1 MTHPAGT
8 LDSMSST
15 VGFPEGTELTFVAS
29 DPPRESFFL
38 LWNPEDR
45 GGLFAAGDGES
56 ETAPERV
63 EVELVVPRKRGTHRV
78 AVTGLRLGVAS
89 VIDDLVD
96 LPATAPVARSVR
108 SWAAVVRAALGLVA
122 RGRVLPTVSP
132 EGWDA
137 WRVDPLDIED
147 RNHMAALAAALP
159 AAAHC
164 TPVAKGRITEAEV
177 VVKACFDAVADA
189 LVRSPAAELVC
200 ASPVFS
206 ARQPMRVRHLKPWAT
221 DVAAPYCAGAA
232 LVLQVHPPG
241 SPEPVLPV
249 GEVPVPDP
257 DVEADLRPEPP
268 PAEPTSESWQVVF
281 QLQSREDPSLLIT
294 AENLWTTHEEVL
306 ARLGEQAEIELLG
319 GLRRAAEI
327 CSPLGRALDDPAP
340 TGLVLD
346 DEDLDPLLDSLDDLA
361 EAGIEV
367 RWPADLVSPRIT
379 RRLIVS
385 AEEPGDGLPSV
396 TGLNS
401 LLEVDWEFLLEGV
414 PLTAEELDVLA
425 RAKMALVPL
434 RGRWVRLDE
443 SARERLRAR
452 PPRVGAADVLAAALG
467 AGLTLPV
474 DPGDGGGTEM
484 VEVDVRGA
492 VAALAQRIG
501 ALDGEREEP
510 EPPGLEAELRPYQRR
525 GLAWMADLC
534 AIGLGGCLAD
544 DMGLGKTVQLLA
556 LHALRGGP
564 TLVVCPTSLMA
575 NWEREA
581 SRFVPGVRVHRFH
594 GQGRELGEVGPGD
607 LVVTSYGV
615 VRTDA
620 AALADRDWD
629 LVVADEAQHAK
640 NPRSR
645 TAVALR
651 KLNGTARLALTGTPV
666 ENRLSELWSIMD
678 WAVPGLLGP
687 LETFR
692 RTLAIPIER
701 EGNPAATAK
710 LNSLVRPFLLR
721 RRKIDPGIAPELPPK
736 TERDVVV
743 PLTAEQVSLYKATVS
758 EALEELKF
766 NEGISRHGLV
776 LKMLTALKQI
786 TNHPAQFLGQEGPLA
801 ARSGKLGALDELV
814 GVARAAGESTL
825 VFTQYVTMG
834 KLLVE
839 HLRTRGVVVEMLHG
853 SLGVKARQAL
863 VDRFQAGEIEVL
875 VLSLKA
881 GGTGLNLTTAT
892 QVIHYDRWWNPAV
905 EDQATDRAYR
915 IGQDRPVTVH
925 RLVTEGTV
933 EDKVARL
940 LAHKRALAEKVIGT
954 GEGWIGNLDDDDL
967 AELVQLS
974 DRRASGVESDG
985 QARPGP
991 DTDGEP
997 DDDRPLAEVVRL
1009 DEVRA
1014 RRRG

>member
-1 MTHPAGT
+1 MTHPGDT
-8 LDSMSST
+8 LASMPPEAA
-15 VGFPEGTELTFVAS
+15 FPEGMELTFVAS
-29 DPPRESFFL
+29 DPSRGSWFC
-38 LWNPEDR
+38 LWNPEDP
-45 GGLFAAGDGES
+45 GGLLGAEAEHPGPGCPES
-56 ETAPERV
+56 EVEGRERA
-63 EVELVVPRKRGTHRV
+63 EVELVLRRRRGTHL
-78 AVTGLRLGVAS
+78 VTVSGSKLGMADA
-89 VIDDLVD
+89 IDDLASLSAAV
-96 LPATAPVARSVR
+96 PVSNSVR
-108 SWAAVVRAALGLVA
+108 AWAAVVRSGLGLVA
-122 RGRVLPTVSP
+122 RGRLLPTVSP

-147 RNHMAALAAALP
+147 RNHLTALARALP

-177 VVKACFDAVADA
+177 AVKACYDAVADA
-189 LVRSPAAELVC
+189 LVRSPAAELVS

-206 ARQPMRVRHLKPWAT
+206 APGPMRVRHLKPWAS

-241 SPEPVLPV
+241 TPEPVLLPN
-249 GEVPVPDP
+249 EVHVPDP
-257 DVEADLRPEPP
+257 DLESVDRDEQPEEAT
-268 PAEPTSESWQVVF
+268 TSEQWQVVF

-319 GLRRAAEI
+319 GLRRAAGI
-327 CSPLGRALDDPAP
+327 YPPLGRALEDPAP
-340 TGLVLD
+340 TGLVLGD
-346 DEDLDPLLDSLDDLA
+346 ADLDQLLDSLDDLT
-361 EAGIEV
+361 EAGIDV
-367 RWPADLVSPRIT
+367 RWPADLVSPRIS

-385 AEEPGDGLPSV
+385 AAAPDDGLPSV
-396 TGLNS
+396 TGLND
-401 LLEVDWEFLLEGV
+401 LLEVDWEFLLDGV
-414 PLTAEELDVLA
+414 PLSPAELDALA
-425 RAKMALVPL
+425 RAKKALVPL
-434 RGRWVRLDE
+434 RGRWVRLDA
-443 SARERLRAR
+443 SARDRLRSR
-452 PPRVGAADVLAAALG
+452 PPRVSTADVLAAALG

-474 DPGDGGGTEM
+474 EGADGDETEM
-484 VEVDVRGA
+484 VEVDIRGA
-492 VAALAQRIG
+492 VAALAERIG
-501 ALDGEREEP
+501 ALDGEREES
-510 EPPGLEAELRPYQRR
+510 EPLGLQAELRPYQKR

-534 AIGLGGCLAD
+534 SIGLGGCLAD
-544 DMGLGKTVQLLA
+544 DMGLGKTVQLLG
-556 LHALRGGP
+556 LHAMRGGP

-581 SRFVPGVRVHRFH
+581 SRFVPGARVHRFH
-594 GQGRELGEVGPGD
+594 GQGRELQGVSKGD

-615 VRTDA
+615 VRSDA
-620 AALADRDWD
+620 DALAALDWD

-651 KLNGTARLALTGTPV
+651 RLNGRARLALTGTPV
-666 ENRLSELWSIMD
+666 ENRLSELWSILD

-701 EGNPAATAK
+701 EGNPAATRK

-721 RRKIDPGIAPELPPK
+721 RRKTDPGIAPELPPK

-758 EALEELKF
+758 EALDELKF

-801 ARSGKLGALDELV
+801 ARSGKLAALDELTAL
-814 GVARAAGESTL
+814 ARAAGESTL
-825 VFTQYVTMG
+825 VFTQYVSMG
-834 KLLVE
+834 RLLVE
-839 HLRTRGVVVEMLHG
+839 HLRTRGVEVEMLHG
-853 SLGVKARQAL
+853 GLAVKARQAL

-881 GGTGLNLTTAT
+881 GGTGLNLTAAT

-933 EDKVARL
+933 EDKVAAL
-940 LAHKRALAEKVIGT
+940 LAQKRELADKVIGT
-954 GEGWIGNLDDDDL
+954 GEGWIGNLGDEEL
-967 AELVQLS
+967 AELVQL
-974 DRRASGVESDG
+974 GETE
-985 QARPGP
+985 AR
-991 DTDGEP
+991 GE
-997 DDDRPLAEVVRL
+997 D
-1009 DEVRA
+1009 
-1014 RRRG
+1014 

>member
-1 MTHPAGT
+1 M
-8 LDSMSST
+8 
-15 VGFPEGTELTFVAS
+15 AS
-29 DPPRESFFL
+29 DPPRESFFC

-45 GGLFAAGDGES
+45 GGLFAAGEG
-56 ETAPERV
+56 APVEATERV
-63 EVELVVPRKRGTHRV
+63 ELELVVPRSRGTHRV
-78 AVTGLRLGVAS
+78 SVTGLRLGVPAVLDELVALPASDPVSAS
-89 VIDDLVD
+89 VR
-96 LPATAPVARSVR
+96 AWSAVARS
-108 SWAAVVRAALGLVA
+108 ALGLVA
-122 RGRVLPTVSP
+122 RGRLLPTVTP

-137 WRVDPLDIED
+137 WRIDPLDIED
-147 RNHMAALAAALP
+147 RDHLAALARALP
-159 AAAHC
+159 AFAHC
-164 TPVAKGRITEAEV
+164 TPVARGRITAPEV
-177 VVKACFDAVADA
+177 AIKACYDAVGDA
-189 LVRSPAAELVC
+189 LVRSPAAETVC
-200 ASPVFS
+200 SSPVFS
-206 ARQPMRVRHLKPWAT
+206 SRQPLRVRHLKPWVA

-241 SPEPVLPV
+241 TDALELPLDGV
-249 GEVPVPDP
+249 RVPDP
-257 DVEADLRPEPP
+257 DREPILPPEPP
-268 PAEPTSESWQVVF
+268 PEEMFTEKWRVVF

-294 AENLWTTHEEVL
+294 AENLWSAHEEVL
-306 ARLGEQAEIELLG
+306 ARLGEQAEIDLLG
-319 GLRRAAEI
+319 GLRRAGEI
-327 CSPLGRALDDPAP
+327 CPPIGRALDHPAP
-340 TGLVLD
+340 TGLVL
-346 DEDLDPLLDSLDDLA
+346 EDPELDQLLDHLDDLA

-379 RRLIVS
+379 RRLVVS
-385 AEEPGDGLPSV
+385 AQAPDDGLPSV
-396 TGLNS
+396 TGLDS
-401 LLEVDWEFLLEGV
+401 LLEVDWEFLLEGI
-414 PLTAEELDVLA
+414 PLTVEELDVLA
-425 RAKMALVPL
+425 RAKAALVPL

-474 DPGDGGGTEM
+474 DGGEDGGETEM

-492 VAALAQRIG
+492 VAALAERIG

-510 EPPGLEAELRPYQRR
+510 EPAGLEAELRPYQKR

-534 AIGLGGCLAD
+534 SIGLGGCLAD

-556 LHALRGGP
+556 LHVLRGGP

-581 SRFVPGVRVHRFH
+581 SRFVPGARVRRFH
-594 GQGRELGEVGPGD
+594 GQGRELGEVDPGD
-607 LVVTSYGV
+607 LVITSYGV
-615 VRTDA
+615 VRTDSDNLA
-620 AALADRDWD
+620 AREWD

-651 KLNGTARLALTGTPV
+651 RLHGRARLALTGTPV

-701 EGNPAATAK
+701 EGDPVATAK

-721 RRKIDPGIAPELPPK
+721 RRKADPGIAPELPPK

-743 PLTAEQVSLYKATVS
+743 PLTAEQVSLYKATVA
-758 EALEELKF
+758 EALDELRF

-801 ARSGKLGALDELV
+801 ARSGKLAALDELV
-814 GVARAAGESTL
+814 ALARAAGDSTL

-834 KLLVE
+834 KLLVG
-839 HLRTRGVVVEMLHG
+839 HLRTRGVRVEMLHG
-853 SLGVKARQAL
+853 GLGVKARQSL

-892 QVIHYDRWWNPAV
+892 HVIHYDRWWNPAV

-940 LAHKRALAEKVIGT
+940 LAQKRELADKVIGT
-954 GEGWIGNLDDDDL
+954 GEGWIGNLDDEDL
-967 AELVQLS
+967 AELVRFDS
-974 DRRASGVESDG
+974 DSDPDPSGSEVASPGVSGIEVT
-985 QARPGP
+985 GP
-991 DTDGEP
+991 DDPGTVDGE
-997 DDDRPLAEVVRL
+997 RGKSATVVNL
-1009 DEVRA
+1009 DEA
-1014 RRRG
+1014 RRQRGS